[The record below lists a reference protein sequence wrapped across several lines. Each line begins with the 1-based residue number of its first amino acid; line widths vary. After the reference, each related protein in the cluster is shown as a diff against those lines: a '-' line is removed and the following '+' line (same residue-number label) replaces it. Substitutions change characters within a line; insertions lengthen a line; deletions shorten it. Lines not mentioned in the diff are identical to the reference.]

1 VEHGLRRVIF
11 VVPFT
16 SIIDQTAQIYREIL
30 GDEAVV
36 EHHSNLDPDKETK
49 ANQTACE
56 NWDAGIIVTTSVQFF
71 ESLYANRTSRCRKLH
86 RIADSVV
93 VFDEVQTFEP
103 SLLEPI
109 KKGLRNLR
117 EHFGVSAVFCTATQ
131 PPLDLAPT
139 EIVQNVT
146 REFELVR
153 DRRRIRMPS
162 SPNPLTWE
170 QLAEELRGKR
180 QALAIVDRRADAEEL
195 ARLTGDSCIHLSA
208 RMCPAHRLET
218 IVLIKRRLRLKE
230 DCVAVSTQL
239 VEAGVDI
246 DFPVVYRA
254 FAGAGSMAQAAGR
267 CNREGANKE
276 GGELRVFFPP
286 KLPPRGILR
295 IGFERSQGMWNEGIL
310 DLSNPN
316 TFGEYYRRVYS
327 LVDRDP
333 GVLAA
338 ERDLR
343 FKCSAELFKMIDDSG
358 QQVVAPFGK
367 AEEQLA
373 ELAFTGI
380 TRMAM
385 RRLQPFLVTLYQQEI
400 EELRKAGAIV
410 PIADGCDVWR
420 VLPQFRHVYNERF
433 GFRLQGPLAADPE
446 SLIG

>member
-1 VEHGLRRVIF
+1 
-11 VVPFT
+11 
-16 SIIDQTAQIYREIL
+16 
-30 GDEAVV
+30 
-36 EHHSNLDPDKETK
+36 
-49 ANQTACE
+49 
-56 NWDAGIIVTTSVQFF
+56 
-71 ESLYANRTSRCRKLH
+71 
-86 RIADSVV
+86 
-93 VFDEVQTFEP
+93 
-103 SLLEPI
+103 
-109 KKGLRNLR
+109 
-117 EHFGVSAVFCTATQ
+117 
-131 PPLDLAPT
+131 
-139 EIVQNVT
+139 
-146 REFELVR
+146 
-153 DRRRIRMPS
+153 
-162 SPNPLTWE
+162 
-170 QLAEELRGKR
+170 
-180 QALAIVDRRADAEEL
+180 
-195 ARLTGDSCIHLSA
+195 
-208 RMCPAHRLET
+208 
-218 IVLIKRRLRLKE
+218 
-230 DCVAVSTQL
+230 
-239 VEAGVDI
+239 
-246 DFPVVYRA
+246 
-254 FAGAGSMAQAAGR
+254 
-267 CNREGANKE
+267 
-276 GGELRVFFPP
+276 
-286 KLPPRGILR
+286 
-295 IGFERSQGMWNEGIL
+295 MWNEGIL